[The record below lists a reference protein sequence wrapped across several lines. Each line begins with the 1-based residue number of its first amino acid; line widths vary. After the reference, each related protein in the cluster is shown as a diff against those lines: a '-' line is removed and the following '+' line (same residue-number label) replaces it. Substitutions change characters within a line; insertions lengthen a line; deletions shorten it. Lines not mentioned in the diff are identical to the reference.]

1 MAVAGAMSGGLDA
14 LFEPR
19 TVAVVGA
26 SRDGEKMGNLIL
38 RNLVE
43 SFHGEVQAVHP
54 AAERIG
60 TVPAHPSVAAL
71 PGRVDLLISLI
82 PASELLALV
91 RACPPGKVGVLLAI
105 SSGFGEASPHGA
117 EMERELVA
125 AASAR
130 GIRVVGPNTLGVMS
144 PAVGLAASL
153 APPLL
158 PRPGGFSCVTQSG
171 GFGMAVHMYAL
182 EHGLGVS
189 RFCDVGNTADV
200 SIAEVLAQYV
210 ADPATTIIGAFLES
224 WPAGLGDSVA
234 AAASRKPVILTSLG
248 RTVEGRAAT
257 LAHLGVAG
265 GTGGQLVVP
274 PAGSTPIR
282 AWTGLEMLDIAKAM
296 AWQPAPRGRRVGILT
311 GSGGIGTE
319 LVDLCIEHGLDVP
332 ELSPGLQE
340 RLRPHLPPYASV
352 RNPVDLTPIWPS
364 YPKLYP
370 PLMDELLSSGEI
382 DILVVTVIDRATA
395 LPDLMVAVTDAVDRH
410 RTETHPPIPVLAY
423 WVAPPDHAHHR
434 RLLEDQGVPC
444 YSATLTVARV
454 AAALAGAAVGVS
466 PDA

>member
-1 MAVAGAMSGGLDA
+1 MIGDLDA
-14 LFEPR
+14 LFEPH

-26 SRDGEKMGNLIL
+26 GRDGGKMGNLIL
-38 RNLVE
+38 RNLAE
-43 SFHGEVQAVHP
+43 SFHGELLAVHP
-54 AAERIG
+54 AADRIDG
-60 TVPAHPSVAAL
+60 IETHPSVAAL
-71 PGRVDLLISLI
+71 PNRVDLLISLI
-82 PASELLALV
+82 PASELLDLV
-91 RACPPGKVGVLLAI
+91 RACPPGKVGFLLAI
-105 SSGFGEASPHGA
+105 SSGFGEAPPQGP
-117 EMERELVA
+117 EMEAELVA
-125 AASAR
+125 AATKR
-130 GIRVVGPNTLGVMS
+130 GMRVIGPNTLGVMS

-171 GFGMAVHMYAL
+171 GFGMAVYMYSL
-182 EHGLGVS
+182 DHGLGVS

-200 SIAEVLAQYV
+200 SIAEVIGQYA
-210 ADPATTIIGAFLES
+210 ADPSTAIIGAFLES
-224 WPAGLGDSVA
+224 WPTGLAESVT

-257 LAHLGVAG
+257 VAHLGVAG
-265 GTGGQLVVP
+265 GRGDQPVVP
-274 PAGSTPIR
+274 SASSAPIN

-319 LVDLCIEHGLDVP
+319 LVDLCIEHGLEVP

-352 RNPVDLTPIWPS
+352 SNPVDLTPIWPS
-364 YPKLYP
+364 YPEVYP
-370 PLMDELLSSGEI
+370 PLMDEMLSSGEI
-382 DILVVTVIDRATA
+382 DILVVTVIDMATA
-395 LPDLMVAVTDAVDRH
+395 LPDLMAAVTNAVHRH
-410 RTETHPPIPVLAY
+410 RTQTDSAAPVLAY

-434 RLLEDQGVPC
+434 RLLEDEGVPC

-454 AAALAGAAVGVS
+454 AAALARGAVGES
-466 PDA
+466 SDP